1 MRRAN
6 SVMLLKSQFD
16 YVTLACEDQN
26 EVNTHI
32 LLLKRDFEDIEG
44 NEDLNVKMRYTHAI
58 IFRTVIWFPGSSS
71 DRALEM

>member
-1 MRRAN
+1 MAAC
-6 SVMLLKSQFD
+6 VEQILACQFHD
-16 YVTLACEDQN
+16 VTLACKDQN
-26 EVNTHI
+26 EINAHI